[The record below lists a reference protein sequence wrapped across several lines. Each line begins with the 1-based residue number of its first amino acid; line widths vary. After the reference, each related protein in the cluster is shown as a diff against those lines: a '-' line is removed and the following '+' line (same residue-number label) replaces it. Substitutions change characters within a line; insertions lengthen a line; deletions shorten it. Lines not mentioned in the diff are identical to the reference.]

1 LLLEGCTIMITI
13 PLSTEDLT
21 KVRLAPSPL
30 WETVTSFA
38 VLLHHRDDTVHAPW
52 ATRARRVLPGTDL
65 SPLLAAMCLERHCPD
80 FLSPPPEASVATFD
94 EELERLR
101 TTSAEVVHTEVQL
114 LVQAQKEQF
123 GPLAP
128 EKARLL
134 EIYLSDPEGSLKR
147 LVDALRRYHDLAIAP
162 YWPRIHEHLEGDT
175 LKRGQALAL
184 GGVEALLSNLHPKA
198 SYSGG
203 VLTLDKSYEALMEPA
218 GRGITLVPCVFA
230 WPRVEVLVQP
240 GYKPTLA
247 YGPRGVA
254 NLWSSSSPE
263 PNGTALE
270 AALGAGRASVLKRL
284 TPMPSTTTE
293 LAHQLHLSPAAVSAH
308 LSRLKAAELVE
319 PQRSGKR
326 VYYRLSGPGESL
338 LGIFGETG

>member
-1 LLLEGCTIMITI
+1 MITI

-30 WETVTSFA
+30 WETVTSFG
-38 VLLHHRDDTVHAPW
+38 VLLHQGRDTVHAPW

-65 SPLLAAMCLERHCPD
+65 SALVAAMCVAGRCPD
-80 FLSPPPEASVATFD
+80 FLTPPPDASVVGF
-94 EELERLR
+94 EEDLERVR
-101 TTSAEVVHTEVQL
+101 TTPPEVVHDEVE
-114 LVQAQKEQF
+114 VFVRVEKEQF
-123 GPLAP
+123 GSLAP

-134 EIYLSDPEGSLKR
+134 EIYLREPEGSLKR
-147 LVDALRRYHDLAIAP
+147 LVDTLRRYHDLALAP
-162 YWPRIHEHLEGDT
+162 YWPRVHEHLEGDT

-203 VLTLDKSYEALMEPA
+203 VLTLDKTYEALMEPA

-254 NLWSSSSPE
+254 NLWSSSSSV

-270 AALGAGRASVLKRL
+270 AAVSTVRASILKNL
-284 TPMPSTTTE
+284 LSVPLTTTG
-293 LAHQLHLSPAAVSAH
+293 LAHQLHLSPAAISAH

-319 PQRSGKR
+319 PHRSGKR
-326 VYYRLSGPGESL
+326 VYYRLSYAGESL
-338 LGIFGETG
+338 LGIFGELE

>member
-1 LLLEGCTIMITI
+1 MITI

-30 WETVTSFA
+30 WETVTSFG
-38 VLLHHRDDTVHAPW
+38 VLLHQGRDTVHAPW

-65 SPLLAAMCLERHCPD
+65 SALVAAMCVAGRCPD
-80 FLSPPPEASVATFD
+80 FLTPPPDASVVGF
-94 EELERLR
+94 EEDLERVR
-101 TTSAEVVHTEVQL
+101 TTPPEVVHDEVE
-114 LVQAQKEQF
+114 VFVRVEKEQF
-123 GPLAP
+123 GSLAP

-147 LVDALRRYHDLAIAP
+147 LVDTLRRYHDLALAP
-162 YWPRIHEHLEGDT
+162 YWPRVHEHLERDT

-203 VLTLDKSYEALMEPA
+203 VLTLDKPYEAVVEPH

-254 NLWSSSSPE
+254 NLWSSSSPA
-263 PNGTALE
+263 PKGTALE
-270 AALGAGRASVLKRL
+270 AALGTVRASVLKSL
-284 TPMPSTTTE
+284 SPMPSTTTE
-293 LAHQLHLSPAAVSAH
+293 LAHQLRLSPATISAH
-308 LSRLKAAELVE
+308 LSRLKAAELIE
-319 PQRSGKR
+319 PHRSGRR
-326 VYYRLSGPGESL
+326 VFYRLSYAGESL
-338 LGIFGETG
+338 LGIFGELE

>member
-1 LLLEGCTIMITI
+1 MITI
-13 PLSTEDLT
+13 SLSTEDLT

-30 WETVTSFA
+30 WETVTSFG
-38 VLLHHRDDTVHAPW
+38 VLLHQGRDTVHAPW

-65 SPLLAAMCLERHCPD
+65 SALVAAMCVAGRCPD
-80 FLSPPPEASVATFD
+80 FLTPPPDASVVGF
-94 EELERLR
+94 EEDLERVR
-101 TTSAEVVHTEVQL
+101 TTPPEVVHDEVE
-114 LVQAQKEQF
+114 VFVRVEKEQF
-123 GPLAP
+123 GSLEP

-134 EIYLSDPEGSLKR
+134 EIYLRDPEGSLKR
-147 LVDALRRYHDLAIAP
+147 LVDTLRRYHDLAFAP

-203 VLTLDKSYEALMEPA
+203 VLTLDKPYEAVVEPH

-240 GYKPTLA
+240 NYKPTLA

-263 PNGTALE
+263 PNGTAL
-270 AALGAGRASVLKRL
+270 GRPGCWAGVRAQAPHPHAEHHNRASPP
-284 TPMPSTTTE
+284 T
-293 LAHQLHLSPAAVSAH
+293 SA
-308 LSRLKAAELVE
+308 E
-319 PQRSGKR
+319 PRSGLGPPLAAQGRRAYRATSQRQEGVLPLERRWR
-326 VYYRLSGPGESL
+326 VAARDLRRAGVAQS
-338 LGIFGETG
+338 

>member
-1 LLLEGCTIMITI
+1 MITI

-30 WETVTSFA
+30 WETVTSFG
-38 VLLHHRDDTVHAPW
+38 VLLHQGRDTVHAPW

-65 SPLLAAMCLERHCPD
+65 SALVAAMCVAGRCPD
-80 FLSPPPEASVATFD
+80 FLTPPPDASVVGF
-94 EELERLR
+94 EEDLERVR
-101 TTSAEVVHTEVQL
+101 TTPPEVVHDEVE
-114 LVQAQKEQF
+114 VFVRVEKEQF
-123 GPLAP
+123 GSLAP

-134 EIYLSDPEGSLKR
+134 EIYLSDTEGSLKR
-147 LVDALRRYHDLAIAP
+147 LVDTLRRYHDLAIAP
-162 YWPRIHEHLEGDT
+162 YWPRIQEHLEGDT

-198 SYSGG
+198 SYKGG
-203 VLTLDKSYEALMEPA
+203 VLTLDKTYEALMEPA

-254 NLWSSSSPE
+254 NLWSSSSPA
-263 PNGTALE
+263 PKGTALE
-270 AALGAGRASVLKRL
+270 AALGTVRASVLKSL

-293 LAHQLHLSPAAVSAH
+293 LAHQLRLSPATISAH

-319 PQRSGKR
+319 PHRSGKK

-338 LGIFGETG
+338 LGIFGETS

>member
-1 LLLEGCTIMITI
+1 MITI

-30 WETVTSFA
+30 WETVASFG
-38 VLLHHRDDTVHAPW
+38 VLLHQGRHTVHAPW
-52 ATRARRVLPGTDL
+52 ANRTRRVLSGTDL
-65 SPLLAAMCLERHCPD
+65 SALVAAMCVAGRCPD
-80 FLSPPPEASVATFD
+80 FLTPPPDASVVGF
-94 EELERLR
+94 EEDLERVR
-101 TTSAEVVHTEVQL
+101 TAPPEVVHDEVEAF
-114 LVQAQKEQF
+114 VRVEKEQF
-123 GPLAP
+123 GSLAP

-147 LVDALRRYHDLAIAP
+147 LVDTLRRYHDLAIAP

-203 VLTLDKSYEALMEPA
+203 VLTLDKTYEALMEPA

-263 PNGTALE
+263 PKGTALE

-293 LAHQLHLSPAAVSAH
+293 LAHQLRLSPATISAH

-319 PQRSGKR
+319 PHRSGRR
-326 VYYRLSGPGESL
+326 VFYRLSGAGESL
-338 LGIFGETG
+338 LGIFGELE

>member
-1 LLLEGCTIMITI
+1 MITI

-30 WETVTSFA
+30 WETVTSFG
-38 VLLHHRDDTVHAPW
+38 VLLHHGRDTVHAPW
-52 ATRARRVLPGTDL
+52 ENGAGGVLPGTDL
-65 SPLLAAMCLERHCPD
+65 SALVAAMCVAGRCPD
-80 FLSPPPEASVATFD
+80 FLTPPPDASVVGF
-94 EELERLR
+94 EEDLERVR
-101 TTSAEVVHTEVQL
+101 TTPPEVVHDEVE
-114 LVQAQKEQF
+114 VFVRVEKEQF
-123 GPLAP
+123 GSLAP

-147 LVDALRRYHDLAIAP
+147 LVDTLRRYHDLAIAP

-203 VLTLDKSYEALMEPA
+203 VLTLDKTYEALMEPA

-254 NLWSSSSPE
+254 NLWSSSSPA
-263 PNGTALE
+263 PKGTALE

-293 LAHQLHLSPAAVSAH
+293 LAHQLRLSPATISAH

-319 PQRSGKR
+319 PHRSGKK

-338 LGIFGETG
+338 LGIFGETS

>member
-1 LLLEGCTIMITI
+1 MITI
-13 PLSTEDLT
+13 PLTNEDLT

-30 WETVTSFA
+30 WETVISFG
-38 VLLHHRDDTVHAPW
+38 VLIHHRRDTVHAPW
-52 ATRARRVLPGTDL
+52 VARARRVLPGTDL

-80 FLSPPPEASVATFD
+80 FLSPPPEASVSTFD

-101 TTSAEVVHTEVQL
+101 ATPPEVVHTEVRM

-123 GPLAP
+123 GPLSP

-134 EIYLSDPEGSLKR
+134 EIYLSDPEDSLKR
-147 LVDALRRYHDLAIAP
+147 LVDTLQRYHNLTIAP
-162 YWPRIHEHLEGDT
+162 YWPRIQEHLEGDT

-198 SYSGG
+198 SYCGG
-203 VLTLDKSYEALMEPA
+203 GLELEKTYEAVVEPA

-230 WPRVEVLVQP
+230 WPRVDVLVQP
-240 GYKPTLA
+240 GYQPTLA

-254 NLWSSSSPE
+254 NLWISSSPA

-270 AALGAGRASVLKRL
+270 AALGAGRASVLKSL
-284 TPMPSTTTE
+284 APMPSTTTE
-293 LAHQLHLSPAAVSAH
+293 LANQLRLSPAAISAH
-308 LSRLKAAELVE
+308 LTRLKAAELIE
-319 PQRSGKR
+319 PHRSGKR
-326 VYYRLSGPGESL
+326 VYYRLSYAGESL
-338 LGIFGETG
+338 LGIFGELE